1 MLSFA
6 PTPIFGAVASSPAPW
21 NNRPAVSSPLSSSPI
36 RASSPLSPLDKNT
49 LFQRQTQS
57 SPLQPPKFKF
67 ASRPSRPNPLVRKRE
82 EAQEARR
89 TNFLQSVRRKAED
102 KAWQRRDIEGHFLK
116 TSWLADR
123 DQLARDAPTLTDAD
137 LEDAMAYGNEQ
148 LPREMDDELMEYGP
162 PDDDLEAMLASYEQD
177 ASPSQR
183 PKSPSFSDDDEYEDV
198 FADFMSHEEPHHFRS
213 ISQPDPSDAM
223 QLSQDM
229 TF

>member
-6 PTPIFGAVASSPAPW
+6 PAPIFGAASSPAW
-21 NNRPAVSSPLSSSPI
+21 NTRPAVSSPLSSSPT
-36 RASSPLSPLDKNT
+36 RATSPLSPLDKNA
-49 LFQRQTQS
+49 LFNRQTQS

-67 ASRPSRPNPLVRKRE
+67 SSRPSRPNPLVKKRE

-89 TNFLQSVRRKAED
+89 TSFLQSVRRKAED

-137 LEDAMAYGNEQ
+137 LEDAMTHDDEQ
-148 LPREMDDELMEYGP
+148 MQPEVEDDTMMDDGP
-162 PDDDLEAMLASYEQD
+162 GDDDLDAMLASYEQD
-177 ASPSQR
+177 ASTLQR
-183 PKSPSFSDDDEYEDV
+183 LKSPSYSDDEYDDIFEDL
-198 FADFMSHEEPHHFRS
+198 MSHEQAHPS
-213 ISQPDPSDAM
+213 QGSQPDASDAM

-229 TF
+229 MY